1 MADVAHDSRLHSLN
15 VANGGPDLLRLN
27 SETLDPEYDQAMLNT
42 IHNGETSSLKTV
54 NEQGSAEKKVAQL
67 KSVYEYRSPEKTA
80 VNQKS
85 NSGALASS
93 GMVTGTAKPIRAAL
107 TRYQSHL
114 TQLKLAPSSSA
125 SPLVTDG
132 PTFTFEQLG
141 EEVNTDSVT
150 GPFRHSPL
158 LPEQLP
164 QMGLTPLSIS
174 LSVDQHDG
182 PNQSFV
188 PADASMDQ
196 RGYPPEPSLPHSFST
211 DSTSNPFT
219 NQASA
224 LLMTAALNALSQ
236 AHASP
241 DPNNPLTSAIT
252 VASAQIL
259 AAALAQTQSQSTNQ
273 HKSPSQ
279 YSPQY
284 PYAQSPQYAPSYGAL
299 PSQSGYPTRRYRSS
313 STPVQRDDGQQL
325 PHSTSGLAP
334 RTSPQLPRPSPP
346 PAQRGVHGVASA
358 GLYSSASPA
367 PHIPPTFTDNKAESP
382 KLSNLSSSPTS
393 ASSMGMV
400 RVKSLTFSD
409 MQEAGLVPSNGP
421 GNPGAAPA
429 KPETYTPSATYKDFL
444 TRYSSGLEA
453 VQAVREGANV
463 TAGGSYVYGAPA
475 SAGEGKESETV
486 VSSSEDLFSG
496 LNDTPGTATGRKSL
510 SRHPAAA
517 TSTQQQAPATPPKSL
532 TSHVLSKVESRQMMS
547 VLLDGAENKPKRVTA
562 EPTPPPKSQHYNK
575 LFHTCDPRVFEASF
589 DKSKQSAGSDNSSSA
604 AGGRSPYRSTMAQLV
619 ANSPRFVKIHA
630 LRPDGGNGG
639 EGSVHS
645 VHSADP
651 LGTGNTAGNDE
662 SGDFGGFGEQD
673 EFGLPLQV
681 ESTREASSKRQTGNG
696 TTGETAESM
705 FIGGK
710 STNTM
715 KRPLVRHTSADS
727 SQMDEGEIQDTD
739 KSEKGLDRTYSAL
752 SAKSE
757 QSRVEGEFGKSRKE
771 GDFGSTR
778 NGGTSRKD
786 GDFGTGSRMPM
797 GSSTRGMHTSFKF
810 DTSNKRD
817 LVGRETRSMKGQGK
831 LHTTALDF
839 VQDKC
844 LNSIDAKNLKLAS
857 LKNRNVLVGWQV
869 SVAFLRVVT

>member
-1 MADVAHDSRLHSLN
+1 MVDVARDPRLHSLDG
-15 VANGGPDLLRLN
+15 ANGGPDLLRLN
-27 SETLDPEYDQAMLNT
+27 SETLDPEYDQTALNAMN
-42 IHNGETSSLKTV
+42 NGETSSLKTV
-54 NEQGSAEKKVAQL
+54 SGQGSAEKKVAQL
-67 KSVYEYRSPEKTA
+67 KSVYEYRSPEKTS
-80 VNQKS
+80 VNLKP
-85 NSGALASS
+85 NSGAA
-93 GMVTGTAKPIRAAL
+93 GMDTGTAKPVRAAL

-114 TQLKLAPSSSA
+114 SQLKLAPSSSA
-125 SPLVTDG
+125 SPMITNG

-141 EEVNTDSVT
+141 EKVSTDSAT
-150 GPFRHSPL
+150 EPFRRSPL
-158 LPEQLP
+158 STEQLP

-174 LSVDQHDG
+174 LSVDQHDE
-182 PNQSFV
+182 PNQPYV
-188 PADASMDQ
+188 PANASMDQ
-196 RGYPPEPSLPHSFST
+196 PEYPPESSLPHSFST
-211 DSTSNPFT
+211 DSTTNPFT

-273 HKSPSQ
+273 YKSPSQ
-279 YSPQY
+279 YAPQY
-284 PYAQSPQYAPSYGAL
+284 PYTQVPQYGSSYGSVSNQNGFPA
-299 PSQSGYPTRRYRSS
+299 RRYRSG
-313 STPVQRDDGQQL
+313 STPIQRDNGQQV
-325 PHSTSGLAP
+325 PHSNSGPAP

-346 PAQRGVHGVASA
+346 PAQRGEHGDASTR
-358 GLYSSASPA
+358 LYSSVSPA
-367 PHIPPTFTDNKAESP
+367 PHIPPTPTDNKPDSLKP
-382 KLSNLSSSPTS
+382 SNLSSSPTS

-400 RVKSLTFSD
+400 RVKSLTFLD

-421 GNPGAAPA
+421 GNPEAAPG
-429 KPETYTPSATYKDFL
+429 KSETYTPSATYKDFL

-453 VQAVREGANV
+453 VLAVREGANV
-463 TAGGSYVYGAPA
+463 TAGGSYVYGTLA
-475 SAGEGKESETV
+475 SAEDSKESETV

-510 SRHPAAA
+510 SRHPAAV

-589 DKSKQSAGSDNSSSA
+589 DKGKQSAGNDISSSA

-619 ANSPRFVKIHA
+619 ANSPRFVKIHT

-696 TTGETAESM
+696 DGAESM

-727 SQMDEGEIQDTD
+727 SQMDEGELIQDTE

-757 QSRVEGEFGKSRKE
+757 QSRPEGEFGKSRKE

-869 SVAFLRVVT
+869 GTAYC

>member
-15 VANGGPDLLRLN
+15 VANGGADLLRLN
-27 SETLDPEYDQAMLNT
+27 SETLDPEYDQAVLNT

-85 NSGALASS
+85 NSGTVASTDMDS
-93 GMVTGTAKPIRAAL
+93 GTAKPIRAAL

-132 PTFTFEQLG
+132 PAFTFEQPG
-141 EEVNTDSVT
+141 QEVST
-150 GPFRHSPL
+150 GSSNAPFRRPPL
-158 LPEQLP
+158 SPEQLP

-174 LSVDQHDG
+174 LSADQHDE
-182 PNQSFV
+182 PNQPYV
-188 PADASMDQ
+188 PANASMDQ
-196 RGYPPEPSLPHSFST
+196 PDYPPEPSLTHSFST

-284 PYAQSPQYAPSYGAL
+284 PYNQAPQYGSSYGSVSNQNGFPA
-299 PSQSGYPTRRYRSS
+299 RRYRSGS
-313 STPVQRDDGQQL
+313 SSQQRDNGPQL

-346 PAQRGVHGVASA
+346 PAQRGVHGVAST

-367 PHIPPTFTDNKAESP
+367 SHIPPTSTDNKAESP

-400 RVKSLTFSD
+400 RVKSLTFLD
-409 MQEAGLVPSNGP
+409 MQEAGLVPSNTSGEPEVAP
-421 GNPGAAPA
+421 G
-429 KPETYTPSATYKDFL
+429 KSETYTPSATYKDFL

-463 TAGGSYVYGAPA
+463 TAGGSYVYGTPA
-475 SAGEGKESETV
+475 SAEESKESETV
-486 VSSSEDLFSG
+486 ISSSEDLFSG

-510 SRHPAAA
+510 SRHPAAV

-589 DKSKQSAGSDNSSSA
+589 DKSKQTAGGDTSSSA
-604 AGGRSPYRSTMAQLV
+604 AGGRSPYRTTMAQLV
-619 ANSPRFVKIHA
+619 ANSPRFVKIHT
-630 LRPDGGNGG
+630 LRPDGGAGG

-696 TTGETAESM
+696 TTGDGAESM

-727 SQMDEGEIQDTD
+727 SQMDEGELQDTD

-771 GDFGSTR
+771 GEFGSTR

-786 GDFGTGSRMPM
+786 GDFVTGSRMPM

-869 SVAFLRVVT
+869 DTVETA